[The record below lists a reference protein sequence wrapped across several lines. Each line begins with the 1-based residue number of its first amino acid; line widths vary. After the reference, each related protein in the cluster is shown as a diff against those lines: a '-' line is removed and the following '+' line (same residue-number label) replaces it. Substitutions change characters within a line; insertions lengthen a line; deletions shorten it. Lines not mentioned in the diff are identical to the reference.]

1 MLEKAFPIDF
11 VRQLFEQTL
20 FEEHA
25 KEPNKYFGGPN
36 EVNILSF
43 YEQLQKDDEVDRYV
57 EIYRDLVDQ
66 QNRSGL
72 IMNGTIIAPENPTI
86 TNINQCLII
95 PMSFTCSFRVKLE
108 NRDQAISTIN
118 NLIKKLKGRKQDI
131 AMFEDGSL
139 LKVGTI
145 ANDVDGNPATH
156 SGDYIGD
163 HDNDFSID
171 DDINTNIKPDLESK
185 SVYFQNSLNTY
196 YYMTDY
202 STLYMIVVKKSSSAW
217 ERVIDKTS
225 NPNILFPP
233 DEKHFEKYK
242 ISVSFDSIRC
252 DEPRNLN
259 ADEYCVISFGGSAT
273 LVSENVL
280 LGNELTKLAI
290 AKHSIVAKNPIEL
303 DKVDNWLEPLELPS
317 GNNADT
323 QMNKL
328 LANKFITNTHT
339 DSLTVSMQ
347 YTFILDRNIDFLNQM
362 FRYARYGKQG
372 TVNQNYMDGITP
384 NMIYRVKEYW
394 SAWGE
399 VRVEEYKAKVVSSI
413 DIENTES
420 DTLTITIP
428 LQVQGD
434 NN

>member
-11 VRQLFEQTL
+11 VRQVLEQTL

-25 KEPNKYFGGPN
+25 NSNNKYFGGKDQ
-36 EVNILSF
+36 VNILSF
-43 YEQLQKDDEVDRYV
+43 YEQLQKDEEVDRYV

-66 QNRSGL
+66 QNRTGL
-72 IMNGTIIAPENPTI
+72 IMNGTLIAPENPTI

-108 NRDQAISTIN
+108 NRDLAIATIN

-139 LKVGTI
+139 LKVGTV
-145 ANDVDGNPATH
+145 ANDVDGSPATLK
-156 SGDYIGD
+156 GDYIGE
-163 HDNDFSID
+163 HDDDFSINE
-171 DDINTNIKPDLESK
+171 DIAQNIKPYFEEKDI
-185 SVYFQNSLNTY
+185 YFQESLSMY
-196 YYMTDY
+196 YYMEDI
-202 STLYMIVVKKSSSAW
+202 STSSMIVVKKTTNGW
-217 ERVIDKTS
+217 ERIENDGT
-225 NPNILFPP
+225 NPDIVFPP
-233 DEKHFEKYK
+233 ANKTFEKFK
-242 ISVSFDSIRC
+242 ISMSFDSIRC

-290 AKHSIVAKNPIEL
+290 AKYSIVAKEPITL
-303 DKVDNWLEPLELPS
+303 DRIDNWLEPLELPS

-328 LANKFITNTHT
+328 LSNKFITNTHT

-347 YTFILDRNIDFLNQM
+347 YTFILDKNIEFLKQM

-372 TVNQNYMDGITP
+372 TLEENYEDGITP

-399 VRVEEYKAKVVSSI
+399 VNVEEYKAKVVSSI

-428 LQVQGD
+428 LQVQGE